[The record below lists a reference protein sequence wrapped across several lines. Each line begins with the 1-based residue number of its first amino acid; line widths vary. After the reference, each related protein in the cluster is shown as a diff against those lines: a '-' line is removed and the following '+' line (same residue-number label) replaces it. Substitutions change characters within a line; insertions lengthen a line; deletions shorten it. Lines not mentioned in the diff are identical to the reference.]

1 LLTWISKPQYTLKK
15 PISGRGT
22 GLFTGREVS
31 LTLIPAPVGTGIVF
45 RRVDLPQAPQIPALA
60 DFVSST
66 PRCTVIG
73 KGECTVQT
81 VEHLLSA
88 LKAYDIGNLI
98 IEISGPEVPIFDGS
112 SLAFVKLIEEAG
124 LQRQEEDG
132 KLLVLEQP
140 IFWSEGG
147 IHIVALPSEE
157 CRFSYTLH
165 YPQCKVIGS
174 QFYTFVL
181 TPESFKREIA
191 PARTF
196 SIYEEIAPMI
206 EKGLVRG
213 GSLDCAVLIKEGVV
227 ANPGGLRFSDE
238 MARHKVL
245 DLIGDLPPLRAHII
259 AICSGHTSN
268 NAFAKHL
275 LNFIKVETL

>member
-1 LLTWISKPQYTLKK
+1 MLTRVPKPQYTLKR
-15 PISGRGT
+15 PVSGRGI
-22 GLFTGREVS
+22 GLFTGEEVL
-31 LTLIPAPVGTGIVF
+31 LTLKPASVGTGIVF
-45 RRVDLPQAPQIPALA
+45 RRIDLPQAPQIPALA

-73 KGECTVQT
+73 KGAYTVQT

-88 LKAYDIGNLI
+88 LRAYDIEDLV
-98 IEISGPEVPIFDGS
+98 IEIAGPEVPIFDGS
-112 SLAFVKLIEEAG
+112 SLFFVQLIEEAG
-124 LQRQEEDG
+124 LHRQEEEG
-132 KLLVLEQP
+132 ELLVLNQP
-140 IFWSEGG
+140 LFWSEGG
-147 IHIVALPSEE
+147 IHIVALPSNER
-157 CRFSYTLH
+157 RFSYTLH
-165 YPQCKVIGS
+165 YPQCKAIGS

-181 TPESFKREIA
+181 TSESFKREIA

-196 SIYEEIAPMI
+196 SVYEEIAPMI

-213 GSLDCAVLIKEGVV
+213 GSLDCAVLIKDGVV
-227 ANPGGLRFSDE
+227 MNPEGLRFSDE

-245 DLIGDLPPLRAHII
+245 DLIGDLPPLRAHVI

-275 LNFIKVETL
+275 LNFIKAEIL